1 MDIDQ
6 QISFCE
12 KQIANLTKLYI
23 HLVNLKSGKPGKF
36 EKTVKPKLTEDEP
49 KIKTKKSKS
58 KKSKKAPEPKD
69 SEDEVED
76 VLNFIDEIAGDKD
89 EDDADD
95 FEMPSL
101 TVPQKRMTKEEEEQV
116 TTYEPVVNGN
126 GVTLDDLE
134 NDTDYEKLLA
144 VRKDRKAVSD
154 EFEARRIK
162 IVAEEKQLIAS
173 GVNEND
179 AREIM
184 RRKYYP
190 GSIAK
195 VVMSAEDM
203 RIERLKLKEQG
214 YDEAQA
220 EEKLKLMYPDYAFNK
235 IADAEQSDDD
245 PDDIV
250 DEIVLARDN

>member
-1 MDIDQ
+1 MDLDSQID
-6 QISFCE
+6 FCE

-23 HLVNLKSGKPGKF
+23 HLVNLKSGKP
-36 EKTVKPKLTEDEP
+36 VKVKKVKQVKRVEQVEPENDE
-49 KIKTKKSKS
+49 I
-58 KKSKKAPEPKD
+58 
-69 SEDEVED
+69 ED
-76 VLNFIDEIAGDKD
+76 VLNFIEEIA
-89 EDDADD
+89 
-95 FEMPSL
+95 
-101 TVPQKRMTKEEEEQV
+101 EQPKPAPAPTLK
-116 TTYEPVVNGN
+116 TTEVVNGN
-126 GVTLDDLE
+126 GVALDDLT
-134 NDTDYEKLLA
+134 NDTDFERLLT

-154 EFEARRIK
+154 EFEKRRLK
-162 IVAEEKQLIAS
+162 IVAEEKELIAS
-173 GVNEND
+173 GVSEND

-195 VVMSAEDM
+195 IVMSPEDM

-214 YDEAQA
+214 YTEEQA
-220 EEKLKLMYPDYAFNK
+220 EEKLKIQYPDYAFNK